1 MKLVKLTTV
10 RRWFK
15 ADVEYQVLAENS
27 LNVRLRNDLNEY
39 EYVPKKDVKFTG
51 DKNDRAI

>member
-1 MKLVKLTTV
+1 MKTVKLTTV

-51 DKNDRAI
+51 DKK